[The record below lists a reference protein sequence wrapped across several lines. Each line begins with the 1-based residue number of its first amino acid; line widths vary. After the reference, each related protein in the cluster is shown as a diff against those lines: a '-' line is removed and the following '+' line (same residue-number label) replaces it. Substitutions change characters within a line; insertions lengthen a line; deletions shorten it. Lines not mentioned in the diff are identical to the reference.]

1 MTIPRIKLP
10 YHSDSPFH
18 VSVLRAGAEESS
30 HAVDV
35 ALCDA
40 DGTVLLGLG
49 DVERPVFPRSAMKP
63 LQAIALAEA
72 WDELDADRRPTS
84 AEFALICGSHNGQP
98 EHVDAVKGL
107 LAKFGID
114 TAFLTCGSHWS
125 SDQQTMIDQIRSF
138 ESPERIHNNCS
149 GKHAGML
156 ALSKAIGAGQAGYAD
171 LAHPV
176 QQSILGAV
184 EMMVGV
190 DVMSHTHGIDGC
202 GAPH

>member
-84 AEFALICGSHNGQP
+84 AEFALICGSHNSQNMSP
-98 EHVDAVKGL
+98 
-107 LAKFGID
+107 
-114 TAFLTCGSHWS
+114 
-125 SDQQTMIDQIRSF
+125 IRSIF
-138 ESPERIHNNCS
+138 KGFPIS
-149 GKHAGML
+149 HAQTF
-156 ALSKAIGAGQAGYAD
+156 I
-171 LAHPV
+171 
-176 QQSILGAV
+176 
-184 EMMVGV
+184 
-190 DVMSHTHGIDGC
+190 
-202 GAPH
+202 